1 MVPVYGLGNGR
12 RASVGEI
19 LMRKTTGFDSASR
32 MAVCSIVAVTAF
44 GSAHAQVVEEV
55 VVTGYRAENAKAIQ
69 VKRDASAIVESI
81 VADDVQSL
89 PDISL
94 AESLR
99 RVAGVSAEERNGDA
113 KYVVVRGLA
122 KEYNATTI
130 DGARLAGTDP
140 DTQTV
145 QLSLIPSTLARRVD
159 IRKSFTAEM
168 DGDVVGGAINVIT
181 RSAFDSAK
189 PYLAIHARAG
199 TYENN
204 EAVGRKADLSS
215 DVNATFAG
223 QFVNGRLGLVLS
235 ATHRETDTFTF
246 FPGVFANAWDFYSD
260 DLKITSPN
268 AYALGVNPNKPVPS
282 GIRQSVYTGEQRRDG
297 FYGKLE
303 ARPNDVLRLSLSA
316 FRFKESELED
326 RDDHYLYRTPAQG
339 LSNITET
346 TGKVDRARLHVGNDY
361 RTYTNI
367 TSNVTSAGSY
377 DFGEGRKLAGQVN
390 VSKGSQANPQSEF
403 RFQTDYLP
411 GNAYIYDYSG
421 DYPIFTLVN
430 PATYTTPAQAPL
442 QHLRFYNYKNAEF
455 VRNADAYYEDHF
467 QRRDD
472 GFGWRIGASASNTV
486 RKRDYDHTEYQR
498 ATGMN
503 LFLDQFDRDVTYT
516 PRTQQL
522 VGQTLYLVDRDALL
536 ALLQSSPAS
545 FRVASVPRL
554 QALSNDFRIQEDV
567 AAGFAAG
574 SYRSGPLNITG
585 GLRYE
590 RTKIKSAG
598 YQSLTAVGTTTYP
611 YIEQDRSYDHWL
623 PSVQVD
629 YTLSPTLK
637 VRAGV
642 SKTMG
647 RPTYAQLRVN
657 GTRSVDAT
665 RNTVT
670 LSSGNPDLLAREAT
684 NYDLSLEYYP
694 QRFDGFASIGLFR
707 KDIANEIFT
716 AVESSTEVI
725 GGATFNVTAT
735 RPTNALDSKL
745 NGVEASMLLNDLA
758 FVTPWLTNFGVK
770 ANVSFIKADASVL
783 MTNSV
788 ARKLYGLRAQ
798 PREIGNLE
806 VFYERSGLDLR
817 AVYNH
822 RGRYINAINTTR
834 KFNDQFSNARDVI
847 DLKAK
852 YAINK
857 HMNVFAEA
865 RNITDFAQD
874 ETWDQDFNR
883 IIYTRD
889 DGRSYWMGFSYRY

>member
-1 MVPVYGLGNGR
+1 MR
-12 RASVGEI
+12 RTI
-19 LMRKTTGFDSASR
+19 GFDSASR
-32 MAVCSIVAVTAF
+32 IALCVMATFTAF
-44 GSAHAQVVEEV
+44 GSVQARAQEVDEV
-55 VVTGYRAENAKAIQ
+55 VVTGYRAQNAKAVQ
-69 VKRDASAIVESI
+69 VKRDAVAIVESI

-122 KEYNATTI
+122 KEYNSTTV

-168 DGDVVGGAINVIT
+168 DADVVGGAINVIT
-181 RSAFDSAK
+181 RSAFDSKK
-189 PYLAIHARAG
+189 PYLAIQGRAG
-199 TYENN
+199 VYDHN
-204 EAVGRKADLSS
+204 EAVGRKADPST
-215 DVNATFAG
+215 DINATFAQ
-223 QFVNGRLGLVLS
+223 QFADGRLGVVLS
-235 ATHRETDTFTF
+235 ATHRETNTFTY

-268 AYALGVNPNKPVPS
+268 AYAPGVNPNKPVPS

-303 ARPNDVLRLSLSA
+303 ARPSAALRLSLSA
-316 FRFKESELED
+316 FRFKENELED
-326 RDDHYLYRTPAQG
+326 RDDHYLYRTPAQA

-346 TGKVDRARLHVGNDY
+346 SGLVSKARLHVGNDY
-361 RTYTNI
+361 RRYINT
-367 TSNVTSAGSY
+367 TSNVTGAGSY
-377 DFGEGRKLAGQVN
+377 DFGQGRKLAGQVN
-390 VSKGSQANPQSEF
+390 LSKGSQRNPQTEF
-403 RFQTDYLP
+403 RFQTDYLA
-411 GNAYIYDYSG
+411 GNAYTYDYSG
-421 DYPIFTLVN
+421 DYPIFTLVD

-442 QHLRFYNYKNAEF
+442 QHMRFYQYNNDEF

-472 GFGWRIGASASNTV
+472 GFGWRVGASASNTV

-498 ATGMN
+498 ATGVN
-503 LFLDQFDRDVTYT
+503 LFLAQFDRDVVYM
-516 PRTQQL
+516 PKTQQL
-522 VGQTLYLVDRDALL
+522 VGQPMYLVDRNALL
-536 ALLQSSPAS
+536 ALLQSSPS
-545 FRVASVPRL
+545 LFRVASDPKL

-567 AAGFAAG
+567 SAGFAAA
-574 SYRSGPLNITG
+574 SYRNGPLNITG

-590 RTKIKSAG
+590 RTQIKSAG
-598 YQSLTAVGTTTYP
+598 YQSLTTTGAATYP
-611 YIEQDRSYDHWL
+611 YIERDRDYGDWL
-623 PSVQVD
+623 PSVLVD
-629 YTLSPTLK
+629 YSLSSTLK
-637 VRAGV
+637 VRGGV
-642 SKTMG
+642 SKTLG
-647 RPTYAQLRVN
+647 RPTYPQLRVN
-657 GTRSVDAT
+657 GTRSVDAS

-694 QRFDGFASIGLFR
+694 RNFDGFASLGLFR
-707 KDIANEIFT
+707 KDITNEIFN
-716 AVESSTEVI
+716 AVESSTEII
-725 GGATFNVTAT
+725 GGATYNVTAT
-735 RPTNALDSKL
+735 RPSNALDSKVT
-745 NGVEASMLLNDLA
+745 GVEASVLLNDLA
-758 FVTPWLTNFGVK
+758 FVTPWLAHFGVK
-770 ANVSFIKADASVL
+770 GNISFIDADASVL
-783 MTNSV
+783 MTDGT
-788 ARKLYGLRAQ
+788 ARQLYGLRGQ
-798 PREIGNLE
+798 PHEIGNLE
-806 VFYERSGLDLR
+806 VFYERGGLDLR

-834 KFNDQFSNARDVI
+834 KFNDQFSNARDVV

-857 HMNVFAEA
+857 HMHVFAEA
-865 RNITDFAQD
+865 RNITNFAQD
-874 ETWDQDFNR
+874 ETWDEDFNR